1 MPSALDHALNS
12 PQTAIGKGTVGEPTP
27 PPEGKNGLCFKVALF
42 FDGTMNNRTNTEVR
56 IAKKDTI
63 LDNDKKDMLSS
74 YANFYSNV
82 AILELL
88 NKQRVKEKQEV
99 SVYVEGIGTVD
110 FEVVP
115 GAIAKDK
122 DGKDKV
128 DKNGQKILA
137 TDADFS
143 NDVMGGYAFGTGE
156 TGIVDRVTKGIREA
170 KVAIRKAY
178 NPDRQYIEKI
188 TIDVVGF
195 SRGAAAARHC
205 VSRYEGFKGVWPS
218 QLRLPELK
226 INFVGLYETV
236 SSYDVSENKAITV
249 PKALIGTLF
258 TKNVSELQLALGGV
272 PKRVVHLTA
281 QDEIRHN
288 FALTTIDSSLRA
300 GVGFQISLPGVHSDI
315 GGGYVERDPENLTM
329 DPDKTY
335 PNDPDRGRPAIRPL
349 NRERRR
355 MFNRAEKQ
363 QLVEEGWY
371 TDGSVGTRDQFLPVD
386 SDDYARHRTWED
398 HRANV
403 AQANGQSYQR
413 APYMGAEYGTR
424 YLTNEYQYVTLYL
437 MMQMAKNKLR
447 PGAHTEMVFE
457 DLGDDKF
464 ATYRVPPDLVAVR
477 NHFEAYIQDKAADG
491 APHNRLDFTSEEQE
505 KKTRNKY
512 LHRSSVILKES
523 TGSMKDLK
531 TYFAYN
537 RNTNDTRRVFSD
549 ADGVAE
555 APAVPVPELWN
566 EEPQVAGVAELNQV
580 PEATSVPAM
589 PSVPATSAV
598 PEAP

>member
-1 MPSALDHALNS
+1 MPSGIDHAMNS

-27 PPEGKNGLCFKVALF
+27 APPGKEGLKFKVALF
-42 FDGTMNNRTNTEVR
+42 FDGTMNNRTNTTVR
-56 IAKKDTI
+56 IAKKDKI
-63 LDNDKKDMLSS
+63 LDDDQKDMLSS
-74 YANFYSNV
+74 YANYYSNV

-88 NKQRVKEKQEV
+88 NKQRVKTKQEV
-99 SVYVEGIGTVD
+99 SVYVEGIGTVNYKA
-110 FEVVP
+110 EP
-115 GAIAKDK
+115 GTFVKDK
-122 DGKDKV
+122 HGKDKL

-156 TGIVDRVTKGIREA
+156 TGIVDRVSKGIREA
-170 KVAIRKAY
+170 KMAIREAY
-178 NPDRQYIEKI
+178 EPEEQYIEKI

-205 VSRYEGFKGVWPS
+205 VSRYEGFKGVWTG
-218 QLRLPELK
+218 QGAPELE

-236 SSYDVSENKAITV
+236 SSYDVSENKAITL
-249 PKALIGTLF
+249 PKAVIGTLF

-315 GGGYVERDPENLTM
+315 GGGYVERDPDNPTM
-329 DPDKTY
+329 NPDKTY
-335 PNDPDRGRPAIRPL
+335 PGHPERPAIRPL

-386 SDDYARHRTWED
+386 WDDYARHRTWED

-413 APYMGAEYGTR
+413 APYTGAEYGTR

-457 DLGDDKF
+457 DLGDDNF

-477 NHFEAYIQDKAADG
+477 NHFEKYIRETAADG
-491 APHNRLDFTSEEQE
+491 KPHNRLDFMSEEQE

-555 APAVPVPELWN
+555 APAVPVPELWT
-566 EEPQVAGVAELNQV
+566 EEAQVGDVAELNQA
-580 PEATSVPAM
+580 PAATSVASP

-598 PEAP
+598 PEAL